1 MTDSTKEKLFN
12 TALIAA
18 QAAGKYIHAK
28 LNTTLKIDYKG
39 RANMVTQVD
48 CKSEKIITD
57 LIKENFP
64 GHQILAEETSPVNTE
79 SPFKWII
86 DPLDG
91 TTNFIHGFPCFAVSI
106 ALEYNGE
113 IIIGIVLDPERNEL
127 FSAIKDQGAYMNKQP
142 IHVSRIKN
150 LSASLLSTGFPYELN
165 EHFYKNIELFRAF
178 FEKSQDIRRAGS
190 AAIDLCYV
198 ACGRFDGFWE
208 FDLNPWDVAAGALI
222 VSEAGGKLSDFSGG
236 DFSIYEKQVLATNG
250 IIEKEMLDILYY
262 LT

>member
-1 MTDSTKEKLFN
+1 MLTDSIKEKLFN
-12 TALIAA
+12 TALIAT
-18 QAAGKYIHAK
+18 QAAGKYIHEK

-48 CKSEKIITD
+48 RNSEKIITD

-64 GHQILAEETSPVNTE
+64 EHQILAEETTPVNNE
-79 SPFKWII
+79 SLFKWII

-91 TTNFIHGFPCFAVSI
+91 TTNFIHGFPYFAVSI
-106 ALEYNGE
+106 ALEYNDE
-113 IIIGIVLDPERNEL
+113 IIMGVVLDPERNEL
-127 FSAIKDQGAYMNKQP
+127 FSAIKDRGAYMNKQP

-222 VSEAGGKLSDFSGG
+222 VTEAGGKLSDFLGG
-236 DFSIYEKQVLATNG
+236 NFSIYEKQVLATNSL
-250 IIEKEMLDILYY
+250 IEKEMLEIL
-262 LT
+262 T

>member
-1 MTDSTKEKLFN
+1 MLTDSIKEKLFN

-18 QAAGKYIHAK
+18 QAVSKYIHEK

-48 CKSEKIITD
+48 INSEKIITD

-64 GHQILAEETSPVNTE
+64 EHQILAEETTPVNNE
-79 SPFKWII
+79 SLFKWII

-113 IIIGIVLDPERNEL
+113 IIMGIVLDPERNEL
-127 FSAIKDQGAYMNKQP
+127 FSAIKDRGAYMNKQP
-142 IHVSRIKN
+142 IHVSSIKN

-165 EHFYKNIELFRAF
+165 EHFYKNIELFKAF

-198 ACGRFDGFWE
+198 ACSRFDGFWE

-236 DFSIYEKQVLATNG
+236 NFSIYDKQVLAANG
-250 IIEKEMLDILYY
+250 IIEKEMLDVLGF
-262 LT
+262 

>member
-1 MTDSTKEKLFN
+1 MLTDSIKEKLFN

-18 QAAGKYIHAK
+18 QAAGKYIHEN
-28 LNTTLKIDYKG
+28 LNNTLKINYKG

-48 CKSEKIITD
+48 RNSEKIITD

-64 GHQILAEETSPVNTE
+64 EHQILAEETTPVNNE
-79 SPFKWII
+79 SLFKWII

-106 ALEYNGE
+106 ALEYNDE
-113 IIIGIVLDPERNEL
+113 IIMGIVLDPERNEL
-127 FSAIKDQGAYMNKQP
+127 FSAIKDRGAYMNKQQ
-142 IHVSRIKN
+142 IHVSKIKN

-165 EHFYKNIELFRAF
+165 QHFYKNIELFRAF

-198 ACGRFDGFWE
+198 ACGRFEGFWE
-208 FDLNPWDVAAGALI
+208 FDLNPWDVAAGVLI
-222 VSEAGGKLSDFSGG
+222 VSESGGKLTNFLGKE
-236 DFSIYEKQVLATNG
+236 FSIYEKQILASNG
-250 IIEKEMLDILYY
+250 IIESEMLEVLAF
-262 LT
+262 